1 MAESV
6 QGKVV
11 FESGSGLQR
20 RTFLRLGLG
29 ASAALGLSSM
39 PMLAWA
45 ADESEAL
52 IGMTLTEASRRMR
65 AHQVSSV
72 ELTQA
77 FLDRIRIYNPKL
89 DAFITV
95 MSDAAMEQAKAL
107 DAEAKAGKWRGP
119 LHGLPIVLKDNIDTA
134 GTRTTAASEVFDDR
148 VPTEDAFVTE
158 RLKKAGAVILGK
170 ANMHEFAMGHT
181 SATTYFGPV
190 RNPWALDRTP
200 AGSSGGCGAAVIA
213 DMCLAAVGTDTG
225 GSVRMPAAYCSM
237 VGLKPTYGLVSIR
250 GIIPL
255 TYSLDH
261 CGPMTKTTEDA
272 ALMLNTM
279 AAYDKYDVASVEHPA
294 EDYTQT
300 MKQPVKPLRVGVPRA
315 PFFDKLDPEIEAAVN
330 AAIEVIRGMVTSVH
344 DVTMPATNGFA
355 TLSLN
360 GEVEA
365 YHEQLIRHDAGG
377 YSISIRR
384 ALQGGVKS
392 MDDVADEPCSEK
404 VIDYIESNW
413 SLIRT
418 RKTIDDAFTDFDLL
432 VLPTMRELQPEIA
445 DVIARDETP
454 TPKPREP
461 EHDNNCTPFDIWGIP
476 AISIPCGFS
485 SKGLPIGL
493 MIAGPRFQ
501 EGRVLALA
509 HAYEQAT
516 QWHTKRPV
524 LSPMMAVPPI
534 KTTGTAEKG

>member
-1 MAESV
+1 MADIGRRDFV
-6 QGKVV
+6 KMGLALGTLWG
-11 FESGSGLQR
+11 SGSL
-20 RTFLRLGLG
+20 
-29 ASAALGLSSM
+29 ALFGEDSPSPLVGLS
-39 PMLAWA
+39 
-45 ADESEAL
+45 
-52 IGMTLTEASRRMR
+52 LTEASKRMR
-65 AHQVSSV
+65 MHQVTSV

-77 FLDRIRIYNPKL
+77 YLERIKIYNPKL
-89 DAFITV
+89 NAFITV
-95 MSDAAMEQAKAL
+95 MHEDAMAQAKAM
-107 DAEAKAGKWRGP
+107 DAEAKAGKFRGP

-134 GTRTTAASEVFDDR
+134 GTRTTAASEIFDDR
-148 VPTEDAFVTE
+148 IPDADAFVTV
-158 RLKKAGAVILGK
+158 RLKQAGAVILGK

-200 AGSSGGCGAAVIA
+200 AGSSGGCGVAVIA

-279 AAYDKYDVASVEHPA
+279 AAYDKLDVASVEHPL

-300 MKQPVKPLRVGVPRA
+300 MKQPVSKLRVGIPRA
-315 PFFDKLDPEIEAAVN
+315 PFFDKLDPEIEAAVE
-330 AAIEVIRGMVTSVH
+330 AAIVVLKTLTTTVVDCH
-344 DVTMPATNGFA
+344 MPATNGFA
-355 TLSLN
+355 ALSLN
-360 GEVEA
+360 GETQA
-365 YHEQLIRHDAGG
+365 YHQELLRHGGNG
-377 YSISIRR
+377 YSVSIKRS
-384 ALQGGVKS
+384 LQGGVKAL
-392 MDDVADEPCSEK
+392 DDVSDEPCGEK
-404 VIDYIESNW
+404 VVDYINSNW
-413 SLIRT
+413 DLIRT
-418 RKTIDDAFTDFDLL
+418 RKTIDDAFTDFDL
-432 VLPTMRELQPEIA
+432 VALPTMRLLQPLIS
-445 DVIARDETP
+445 DVYARDEETV

-461 EHDNNCTPFDIWGIP
+461 ERDNNCQPFDVWGIP

-493 MIAGPRFQ
+493 MIAGPRFS

-516 QWHTKRPV
+516 QWHTKRPE
-524 LSPMMAVPPI
+524 LSPTMVVPPI
-534 KTTGTAEKG
+534 THKPAPAAG

>member
-1 MAESV
+1 MADSA
-6 QGKVV
+6 QSKGV
-11 FESGSGLQR
+11 FENTTGLR
-20 RTFLRLGLG
+20 RREFLRMTLA
-29 ASAALGLSSM
+29 ASAALGLGAM
-39 PMLAWA
+39 PLRAFA
-45 ADESEAL
+45 ADNSEAL

-65 AHQVSSV
+65 AHQVTSV

-77 FLDRIRIYNPKL
+77 FLERIKVYNPKL
-89 DAFITV
+89 NAFITV
-95 MSDAAMEQAKAL
+95 MSDDALAQAKAL
-107 DAEAKAGKWRGP
+107 DAETRAGKWRGP

-134 GTRTTAASEVFDDR
+134 GTRTTAASEIFDDR
-148 VPTEDAFVTE
+148 VPTEDAFVTT
-158 RLKKAGAVILGK
+158 RLKSAGAVILGK

-279 AAYDKYDVASVEHPA
+279 AAYDKYDVASVEHVA

-315 PFFDKLDPEIEAAVN
+315 PFFDKLDPEIEAAVE

-355 TLSLN
+355 ALSLN

-365 YHEQLIRHDAGG
+365 YHEQLIRHGAGG

-384 ALQGGVKS
+384 ALQGGIKS

-461 EHDNNCTPFDIWGIP
+461 ERDNNCTPFDIWGIP

-485 SKGLPIGL
+485 RKGLPIGL

-516 QWHTKRPV
+516 QWHTKRPE
-524 LSPMMAVPPI
+524 LSPTMVVPPI
-534 KTTGTAEKG
+534 GKPNAAEKS

>member
-1 MAESV
+1 MAEL
-6 QGKVV
+6 G
-11 FESGSGLQR
+11 R
-20 RTFLRLGLG
+20 RDFIKMGV
-29 ASAALGLSSM
+29 ALGTLVGTGAAEAWGEDAASPLVGLS
-39 PMLAWA
+39 
-45 ADESEAL
+45 
-52 IGMTLTEASRRMR
+52 LTEASKRMR
-65 AHQVSSV
+65 AKQVTSV

-77 FLDRIRIYNPKL
+77 YLDRIKIYNPKL
-89 DAFITV
+89 NAFITV
-95 MSDAAMEQAKAL
+95 MYEDAMAQAKAM
-107 DAEAKAGKWRGP
+107 DAEARAGKYRGP

-134 GTRTTAASEVFDDR
+134 GTRTTAASEIFDDR
-148 VPTEDAFVTE
+148 IPDADAFVTAK
-158 RLKKAGAVILGK
+158 LKAAGVVILGK
-170 ANMHEFAMGHT
+170 ANLHEFAMGHT

-213 DMCLAAVGTDTG
+213 DLCLAAVGTDTG

-279 AAYDKYDVASVEHPA
+279 AAYDKYDVASVEHAP

-300 MKQPVKPLRVGVPRA
+300 MKQPVSKLRVGIPRA
-315 PFFDKLDPEIEAAVN
+315 PFFDKLDPEIASTVET
-330 AAIEVIRGMVTSVH
+330 AIEVLKTLTAKVMDCH
-344 DVTMPATNGFA
+344 MPATNGFA
-355 TLSLN
+355 ALSLN
-360 GEVEA
+360 GETQA
-365 YHEQLIRHDAGG
+365 YHQQLLKRGGGG
-377 YSISIRR
+377 YSVSIRR
-384 ALQGGVKS
+384 SLTGGEKAL
-392 MDDVADEPCSEK
+392 DDVSEETCGDK
-404 VIDYIESNW
+404 VVDYINSNW
-413 SLIRT
+413 ELIRT
-418 RKTIDDAFTDFDLL
+418 RKTIDDAFDGFDL
-432 VLPTMRELQPEIA
+432 VALPTMRLLQPLIA
-445 DVIARDETP
+445 DVYARDEETL

-461 EHDNNCTPFDIWGIP
+461 ERDNNCAPFDVWGIP

-493 MIAGPRFQ
+493 MIAGPRFS

-516 QWHTKRPV
+516 QWHLKRPE
-524 LSPMMAVPPI
+524 LSPTMAVPSI
-534 KTTGTAEKG
+534 KSKPAGPPPAP